1 MQLYSIMTTLNAMR
15 MGHPHAID
23 HRYLNPKTDF
33 SAIKNSTLVFVM
45 LILSAGLWPL
55 QASALESKE
64 LTSVST
70 NASMVDPNI
79 TVRLANPTFNCALS
93 QYTVEVQFQ
102 SDVSGKELFGMNV
115 RFFYDDVVLELVDF
129 RSFVGGYGVFAP
141 NPPNNSYSATLG
153 PAYFNFPGGA
163 DYINGAIQLTNEN
176 LTPVI
181 IPTSGWVKVFSICF
195 HVDDPNADVNNF
207 CPSIVWDLEAN
218 PANGSFLGS
227 GEGVLMTV
235 VNPNGGSQPV
245 SEHVVQYNWNYSGN
259 GTPPFGAPAQ
269 ITCSSIACGPC
280 SLLVSNLLD
289 TGDGSLRA
297 AISCAASGD
306 TVIFD
311 PSLAN
316 LTINITSTKI
326 AINKNLY
333 IRSNVNP
340 HIKISSTIA
349 GLFDIA
355 AGKTVEFKDLDITS
369 GLSDPNN
376 SGAAFNNS
384 GFLRLIGVKV
394 FKNIALP
401 TGQYLVR
408 NKPASSF
415 TLLGNCF
422 IEIP

>member
-1 MQLYSIMTTLNAMR
+1 MQLYSKMTTLNGFRMR
-15 MGHPHAID
+15 TPHACEQ
-23 HRYLNPKTDF
+23 HFLNPKTG
-33 SAIKNSTLVFVM
+33 SHVIKSLLLFFTILVLSGGFGFV
-45 LILSAGLWPL
+45 
-55 QASALESKE
+55 
-64 LTSVST
+64 
-70 NASMVDPNI
+70 NASTPGQKEIASSILEANMVDPNI
-79 TVRLANPTFNCALS
+79 TVRLASPTFNCALS
-93 QYTVEVQFQ
+93 QYTVEVQLQ

-129 RSFVGGYGVFAP
+129 RSFVGGYGVVAP
-141 NPPNNSYSATLG
+141 NPPSNSYSAPLG
-153 PAYFNFPGGA
+153 PAYFNFGGGS

-181 IPTSGWVKVFSICF
+181 IPTSGWIKVFSICF

-207 CPSIVWDLEAN
+207 CPAIVWDLEAN
-218 PANGSFLGS
+218 PANGGFLGG
-227 GEGVLMTV
+227 GEGVVMTV
-235 VNPNGGSQPV
+235 VNPNGGSSPV

-280 SLLVSNLLD
+280 SLLVNNLLD
-289 TGDGSLRA
+289 SGDGSLRA

-306 TVIFD
+306 TIIFD

-340 HIKISSTIA
+340 HIKISSSIS

-369 GLSDPNN
+369 GLSDANN

-394 FKNIALP
+394 FKNAALP

-408 NKPASSF
+408 NKPSSSF
-415 TLLGNCF
+415 TLFGNCF